1 MRVTAAAM
9 HEQGLPTPPSPAH
22 VPLGNGCAYSVG
34 KSGVMM
40 TTCVLSLELASDR
53 TSHINKQDILHSP
66 HGEHSPCE

>member
-1 MRVTAAAM
+1 MRMTASAM
-9 HEQGLPTPPSPAH
+9 YAQWLPTPPSPAH
-22 VPLGNGCAYSVG
+22 VPLGNGCAYSIG

-53 TSHINKQDILHSP
+53 TSQINKQDILHSP